1 MERDKRHKQ
10 EDHDNADLIARSMEA
25 EQKDR
30 QREKTRRMNKLW
42 IWLGV
47 LFLVAI
53 LLWWIFS
60 IGFFED
66 TSGVTNFGN

>member
-1 MERDKRHKQ
+1 MENDKRHKH
-10 EDHDNADLIARSMEA
+10 EDHNNADMIARSMEA

>member
-1 MERDKRHKQ
+1 MEKDERHNQ
-10 EDHDNADLIARSMEA
+10 ADNADMIARSLEA

-30 QREKTRRMNKLW
+30 QREHTRRMNKLW

-53 LLWWIFS
+53 LLWFIF
-60 IGFFED
+60 GLGLFEA
-66 TSGVTNFGN
+66 SGNM